1 MNYKSIV
8 LVLLVVIMWGVN
20 FSIIKI
26 GLEELPPILFS
37 ALRFAVVAIPAIL
50 FIPFPKTS
58 ILNVI
63 GVGLFLGILQFSFLF
78 VAMEADASAGL
89 SSLILQTQVLF
100 TIILSS
106 LIYKEKVSKS
116 QSFGIIVAV
125 IGFSFFFYSTGG
137 NITTKGLILIVC
149 AAFFW
154 AVSNVIMKR
163 IGSINLLHFMVWVSV
178 VPPIPLLF
186 VSYFLESQEPISLL
200 MATTERTWLSVLFVS
215 YISTLIG
222 FAIWGWLLKNNT
234 AATVTPFALLIPV
247 VGIITSSILLGES
260 LSIIEIIGTGLIML
274 GLLFCV
280 VGKRIYSY
288 FKATSSQLN

>member
-116 QSFGIIVAV
+116 QLFGIIVAV

-154 AVSNVIMKR
+154 AVSNVIMKG

-200 MATTERTWLSVLFVS
+200 MATTENTWLSVLFVS
-215 YISTLIG
+215 YISTLVG
-222 FAIWGWLLKNNT
+222 FAIWGWLLKNNA

-247 VGIITSSILLGES
+247 VGIITSSIILDES
-260 LSIIEIIGTGLIML
+260 LSLIEIIGTCLIMV
-274 GLLFCV
+274 GLLLCV
-280 VGKRIYSY
+280 IGSKIYKCL
-288 FKATSSQLN
+288 FNRQSSQ